1 MVAAVVVLAGRVKG
15 VLAALPVLTATK
27 RTYVFVAVF
36 IFFAVAEMGEVTEAA
51 QDCVL
56 LELLEAQ
63 PV

>member
-1 MVAAVVVLAGRVKG
+1 M
-15 VLAALPVLTATK
+15 
-27 RTYVFVAVF
+27 YVFVAVF
-36 IFFAVAEMGEVTEAA
+36 ILFAVEEMGEVTEAA